1 MVSLPGCAGGLW
13 GAVCAVG
20 LLWLSASL
28 RGAGDTLVPSL
39 LNLASM
45 WGVRITLSYLL
56 VDSMGLVGIWTAKA
70 IELSCSGCLLLV
82 RVYRKDWSKS
92 LIAESA
98 SSKSTP
104 AESAPAESASVESA
118 PAEPTPA
125 ESAPAK
131 SAPVEAAP
139 VEV

>member
-1 MVSLPGCAGGLW
+1 
-13 GAVCAVG
+13 
-20 LLWLSASL
+20 
-28 RGAGDTLVPSL
+28 
-39 LNLASM
+39 M

-56 VDSMGLVGIWTAKA
+56 VDSMGLVGIWTAMA
-70 IELSCSGCLLLV
+70 IELSCRGCLLLV

-104 AESAPAESASVESA
+104 AESASAESA
-118 PAEPTPA
+118 PAESTPA

>member
-1 MVSLPGCAGGLW
+1 M
-13 GAVCAVG
+13 
-20 LLWLSASL
+20 LL
-28 RGAGDTLVPSL
+28 LVQEL
-39 LNLASM
+39 LHILLLLHVTYVASM

-56 VDSMGLVGIWTAKA
+56 VDSMGLVGIWTAMA
-70 IELSCSGCLLLV
+70 IELSCRGCLLLV

-104 AESAPAESASVESA
+104 AESASAESA
-118 PAEPTPA
+118 PAESTPA